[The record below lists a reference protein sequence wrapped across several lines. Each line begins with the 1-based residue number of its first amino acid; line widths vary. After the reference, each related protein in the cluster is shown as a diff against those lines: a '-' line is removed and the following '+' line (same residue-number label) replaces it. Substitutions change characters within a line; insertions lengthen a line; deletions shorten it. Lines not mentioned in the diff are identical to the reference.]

1 MGRFLRS
8 LEFESWTLEFGL
20 WVFEFTIRLAS
31 PKRNPREINSEVEKK
46 KLQQNNKQQMRKKQ
60 MGKTETTKEEES
72 TLPARPS
79 FTHFLGAYPFKPGY
93 WSF

>member
-31 PKRNPREINSEVEKK
+31 PKRNPRGINSEVEKK

-60 MGKTETTKEEES
+60 MGKTETTKEEEKYIACK
-72 TLPARPS
+72 TKFYKFFGGLPI
-79 FTHFLGAYPFKPGY
+79 
-93 WSF
+93 